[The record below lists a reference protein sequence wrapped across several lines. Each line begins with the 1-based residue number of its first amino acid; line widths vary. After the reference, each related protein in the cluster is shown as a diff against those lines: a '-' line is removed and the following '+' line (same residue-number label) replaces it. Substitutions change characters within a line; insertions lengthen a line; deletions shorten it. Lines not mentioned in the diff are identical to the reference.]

1 MLFLM
6 YCLLLLPFLVWIL
19 FCYVVHVLS
28 FHSSLLTLSGT
39 VGVTLCRRN
48 CHVDPHKIETCFRTF
63 PKLKLTN
70 APHFHLMQNR
80 RRIRAGY
87 SPNSFFKAIVVHKT
101 GCAVCAI
108 YA

>member
-1 MLFLM
+1 MVLDCIDSWSL
-6 YCLLLLPFLVWIL
+6 
-19 FCYVVHVLS
+19 LS
-28 FHSSLLTLSGT
+28 FLLT
-39 VGVTLCRRN
+39 VGVTLWRRN

>member
-1 MLFLM
+1 MSAQITQLTCQLA
-6 YCLLLLPFLVWIL
+6 CR
-19 FCYVVHVLS
+19 VLS
-28 FHSSLLTLSGT
+28 RVYKVDSNGAHHQ
-39 VGVTLCRRN
+39 TLCRRN

-63 PKLKLTN
+63 PKFKLTN
-70 APHFHLMQNR
+70 APHFQLMQNR

-87 SPNSFFKAIVVHKT
+87 SPNSFFKAVVVHKT